1 MTKKRAERLTGYEI
15 RELPLERGLVTVGA
29 FEGDR
34 LVMKGFGRTDF
45 LALGALVHGVYMLH
59 SRKAMEQ
66 SSWLCARCRSLRRLE
81 IHHRKYRSHGGTHRI
96 ENLEPVCRDCHKLI
110 HRTERSLKT

>member
-15 RELPLERGLVTVGA
+15 RELPPERGMCTVGA
-29 FEGDR
+29 CEGDQ
-34 LVMKGFGRTDF
+34 LIVKAVGQADF
-45 LALGALVHGVYMLH
+45 VALRALVHGVYFVH

-66 SSWLCARCRSLRRLE
+66 HGWRCARCRASRHLE

-110 HRTERSLKT
+110 HRQERSQ